1 MAGMAVRHSNTQEN
15 EIPVR
20 NILWFKLLPIVPIII
35 AKLSSPE
42 CFFSFRVQGLEK
54 V

>member
-1 MAGMAVRHSNTQEN
+1 MAGMRIRHSNRQEN

-20 NILWFKLLPIVPIII
+20 NILWFKLLPIFPITS

-42 CFFSFRVQGLEK
+42 YFLTFRVQGLEK